1 MDGSLPSSDAFAHEL
16 ATHEV
21 VDVAT
26 AEVSKKLRGGV
37 WERSELARGIY
48 GAVFAVGRWL
58 SEHGV
63 TPNSLTYAAL
73 SLALASGM
81 AAAAGF
87 YLVAAGCLL
96 VSGAFDLL
104 DGIVA
109 RAGHQST
116 RFGALLDS
124 TVDRLADALP
134 LLGLVVGTSPSA
146 LGSVVLV
153 VAMMTGFAVSY
164 VRARAEGLGISLPPL
179 FMRRAE
185 RVVLILLALVVGSI
199 TVPGFPSEVA
209 MLSIIAMMALLSL
222 VAAVWALRAA
232 YVALELDDVAHVS
245 VSVTAPAAPTP
256 SRP

>member
-1 MDGSLPSSDAFAHEL
+1 MDGSLPSSDAFSHEL
-16 ATHEV
+16 ATQT
-21 VDVAT
+21 D
-26 AEVSKKLRGGV
+26 EVSKKLRGGV
-37 WERSELARGIY
+37 WERSELARAIY
-48 GAVFAVGRWL
+48 ATVWDFGRWL
-58 SEHGV
+58 SERGI

-73 SLALASGM
+73 SMALASGV
-81 AAAAGF
+81 AAAFGHF
-87 YLVAAGCLL
+87 LVAAVCLL

-109 RAGHQST
+109 RAAHLST

-134 LLGLVVGTSPSA
+134 LLGLVIGCSQTSLAS
-146 LGSVVLV
+146 SVLV

-185 RVVLILLALVVGSI
+185 RVVMLLLALVIGSV
-199 TVPGFPSEVA
+199 TLPGFPSEVA
-209 MLSIIAMMALLSL
+209 MLSIIAVMAVLSL

-232 YVALELDDVAHVS
+232 YVSLALDEVARVT
-245 VSVTAPAAPTP
+245 TAPVTPTP

>member
-16 ATHEV
+16 ATQT
-21 VDVAT
+21 D
-26 AEVSKKLRGGV
+26 EVSKKLRGGV
-37 WERSELARGIY
+37 WERSDLARGIY
-48 GAVFAVGRWL
+48 ATVFDFGRWL
-58 SEHGV
+58 SERGI

-73 SLALASGM
+73 SLALASGF
-81 AAAAGF
+81 AAAFGH
-87 YLVAAGCLL
+87 YLLAAGCLL
-96 VSGAFDLL
+96 ASGAFDLL

-109 RAGHQST
+109 RAAHLST

-134 LLGLVVGTSPSA
+134 LLGLVIGCTQTPLASA
-146 LGSVVLV
+146 VLV
-153 VAMMTGFAVSY
+153 MAMMTGFAVSY

-185 RVVLILLALVVGSI
+185 RVVLLLLALVIGSI

-209 MLSIIAMMALLSL
+209 MLSVIAVMAVLSL

-232 YVALELDDVAHVS
+232 YVSLALDDMAR
-245 VSVTAPAAPTP
+245 VTAPVAPTP

>member
-1 MDGSLPSSDAFAHEL
+1 MDGSLPSSDAFVHEL
-16 ATHEV
+16 ATQT
-21 VDVAT
+21 D
-26 AEVSKKLRGGV
+26 EVSKKLRGGV
-37 WERSELARGIY
+37 WERSDLAR
-48 GAVFAVGRWL
+48 AVYAGVLGVGRWL
-58 SEHGV
+58 AEHGV
-63 TPNSLTYAAL
+63 TPNALTYAAL
-73 SLALASGM
+73 SMALASGV
-81 AAAAGF
+81 AAALGC
-87 YLVAAGCLL
+87 YLVAAVCLL

-109 RAGHQST
+109 RAAHLSS

-134 LLGLVVGTSPSA
+134 LLGLVIACSQTALASA
-146 LGSVVLV
+146 VLV

-185 RVVLILLALVVGSI
+185 RVVLLLLALVVGSI
-199 TVPGFPSEVA
+199 TAPGFPSEVA
-209 MLSIIAMMALLSL
+209 MLSIVGVMALLSL

-232 YVALELDDVAHVS
+232 YVVLALDEVR
-245 VSVTAPAAPTP
+245 VTAPVAPTP

>member
-1 MDGSLPSSDAFAHEL
+1 MDGSLPSSDAFVHDL
-16 ATHEV
+16 AAQT
-21 VDVAT
+21 D
-26 AEVSKKLRGGV
+26 EVSKKLRGGV
-37 WERSELARGIY
+37 WERSDLARAIY
-48 GAVFAVGRWL
+48 ASVLGVGRWL
-58 SEHGV
+58 ADHGV
-63 TPNSLTYAAL
+63 TPNALTYAAL
-73 SLALASGM
+73 SMALASGV
-81 AAAAGF
+81 AAALGC
-87 YLVAAGCLL
+87 YLVAALCLL

-109 RAGHQST
+109 RAAHLSS

-134 LLGLVVGTSPSA
+134 LLGLVIACSQTALASA
-146 LGSVVLV
+146 VLV

-185 RVVLILLALVVGSI
+185 RVVLLLLALVVGSI
-199 TVPGFPSEVA
+199 TAPGFPSEVA
-209 MLSIIAMMALLSL
+209 MLSIVGVMALLSL

-232 YVALELDDVAHVS
+232 YVVLALDEVR
-245 VSVTAPAAPTP
+245 VTAPAAPTP

>member
-1 MDGSLPSSDAFAHEL
+1 MDGSLPSSDAFAPEL
-16 ATHEV
+16 GVPT
-21 VDVAT
+21 D
-26 AEVSKKLRGGV
+26 EVSKKLRGGV
-37 WERSELARGIY
+37 WERSELARGAY
-48 GAVFAVGRWL
+48 AAVLRLGRWL

-73 SLALASGM
+73 SMALAAGV
-81 AAAAGF
+81 AAALRC
-87 YLVAAGCLL
+87 YLVSAACLL

-109 RAGHQST
+109 RAAHLST

-134 LLGLVVGTSPSA
+134 LLGLVVACSQTA
-146 LGSVVLV
+146 LAPAVLV
-153 VAMMTGFAVSY
+153 LAMMTGFAVSY

-185 RVVLILLALVVGSI
+185 RVVLLLLALVVGSI
-199 TVPGFPSEVA
+199 TAPGFPSEVG
-209 MLSIIAMMALLSL
+209 MLSIIGVMGLLSL
-222 VAAVWALRAA
+222 VAAIWALRSA
-232 YVALELDDVAHVS
+232 YVVLALDDLRL
-245 VSVTAPAAPTP
+245 TAPVTPTP

>member
-1 MDGSLPSSDAFAHEL
+1 MDGSLPSSDAFVHEL
-16 ATHEV
+16 ATQP
-21 VDVAT
+21 D
-26 AEVSKKLRGGV
+26 EVSRKLRGGV
-37 WERSELARGIY
+37 WERSELARGVY
-48 GAVFAVGRWL
+48 TAVLGFGRWL
-58 SEHGV
+58 SNHGV

-73 SLALASGM
+73 SMALASGF
-81 AAAAGF
+81 AAALSS
-87 YLVAAGCLL
+87 YLVAAACLL

-109 RAGHQST
+109 RAAHRST

-134 LLGLVVGTSPSA
+134 LLGLVVAVSPTALSA
-146 LGSVVLV
+146 AVLV

-164 VRARAEGLGISLPPL
+164 VRARAEGLAISLPPL

-185 RVVLILLALVVGSI
+185 RVILLLLALVVGSI
-199 TVPGFPSEVA
+199 SAPGFPSEVA
-209 MLSIIAMMALLSL
+209 MLSIIGVMAMLSL

-232 YVALELDDVAHVS
+232 YVVLAVDEGARLNP
-245 VSVTAPAAPTP
+245 PAEPTP

>member
-1 MDGSLPSSDAFAHEL
+1 MDGSLPSSDAFAPEL
-16 ATHEV
+16 SAPT
-21 VDVAT
+21 D
-26 AEVSKKLRGGV
+26 EVSKKLRGGV
-37 WERSELARGIY
+37 WERSDVARGAY
-48 GAVFAVGRWL
+48 AAVLSLGRWL
-58 SEHGV
+58 SERGV

-73 SLALASGM
+73 SMALTAGV
-81 AAAAGF
+81 AAALRL
-87 YLVAAGCLL
+87 YLVSAACLL

-109 RAGHQST
+109 RAAHLST

-134 LLGLVVGTSPSA
+134 LLGLVVACSQTA
-146 LGSVVLV
+146 LAPAVLV

-185 RVVLILLALVVGSI
+185 RVVLLLLALVVGSI
-199 TVPGFPSEVA
+199 TAPGFPSEVA
-209 MLSIIAMMALLSL
+209 MLSIIGVMALLSL
-222 VAAVWALRAA
+222 VAAIWALRSA
-232 YVALELDDVAHVS
+232 YVVLALDDLR
-245 VSVTAPAAPTP
+245 VTAPATPTP